1 MSDRQP
7 YDSFRTILH
16 HPGGSTPPPPPHPI
30 QASTISSINS
40 RTGDLGWRQVL
51 SPEDTILATSPPPR
65 THSSSTSGTA
75 TVSSG
80 GRIVRLWSSTDGSMV
95 WETFLG
101 RGGDPASTEPEASS
115 ESAAGVVSTE
125 GGYVVVL
132 SAGGIHVLS
141 AGSGAVLGQW
151 WCQPAR
157 EPDLAAVVGLD
168 VQVGQW
174 SRSSSSGRQIHRHL

>member
-1 MSDRQP
+1 
-7 YDSFRTILH
+7 
-16 HPGGSTPPPPPHPI
+16 

-51 SPEDTILATSPPPR
+51 SPEDTILATSLPPR
-65 THSSSTSGTA
+65 THSSSNAGTA

-80 GRIVRLWSSTDGSMV
+80 GRVVRLWSPADGSMI

-101 RGGDPASTEPEASS
+101 RGGDPPSTEQPEAPPS
-115 ESAAGVVSTE
+115 ESSAAGVVSTE

-141 AGSGAVLGQW
+141 ASSGAVLGQ
-151 WCQPAR
+151 
-157 EPDLAAVVGLD
+157 
-168 VQVGQW
+168 
-174 SRSSSSGRQIHRHL
+174 